1 MRSGQRPRYGPF
13 VRGLSTRIGPLALDA
28 ALVFALSV
36 WMEIEILW
44 SESVAGPKFVTAPL
58 FLLLTVP
65 LLWRRRAPLL
75 VAAVSMSVVIA
86 HALATGNAPEGGP
99 GFVAVLVLLYSLGA
113 YVNTRRALVGL
124 AVVVA
129 AYVVHELNNPSIETE
144 AQLWSALFAA
154 AIAAIVFG
162 LGTYIRRYR
171 QSRELERRAARLEGE
186 REERA
191 RAAVVEE
198 RARIARELHDIVS
211 HNVSLMVVQAEA
223 AEEVLRRQPERAE
236 EPLRKIQRSGREA
249 LNEMR
254 RMLGVLRSNG
264 SEPSLAPQ
272 PGLERL
278 GALVESVEGNGLSV
292 TLRVEGQPK
301 LLAAG
306 VDLAAYRVVQ
316 EALTNTLRHAG
327 ASHVDV
333 VVRYSDTEVELE
345 IRDDGRGVGHLEEGH
360 GLVGMRE
367 RIRVYGGQL
376 EAGPRAKGGFSVR
389 ATLPLA

>member
-1 MRSGQRPRYGPF
+1 VPRVVARIRPF
-13 VRGLSTRIGPLALDA
+13 ALDA
-28 ALVFALSV
+28 SLVLALSV

-44 SESVAGPKFVTAPL
+44 RESVAGPKVVVAPL
-58 FLLLTVP
+58 FLVQTLP
-65 LLWRRRAPLL
+65 LLWRRRMPLL
-75 VAAVSMSVVIA
+75 VAASSMSVVVV

-113 YVNTRRALVGL
+113 YATTVRALMGL

-129 AYVVHELNNPSIETE
+129 AYVVHEFNNPNIESE

-162 LGTYIRRYR
+162 LGVYVRRHR
-171 QSRELERRAARLEGE
+171 QTHELERRAERLEGE

-191 RAAVVEE
+191 LAAVVEE

-236 EPLRKIQRSGREA
+236 EPLRKIQSSGREA

-254 RMLGVLRSNG
+254 RMLGVLRNNG
-264 SEPSLAPQ
+264 PEPELAPQ
-272 PGLERL
+272 PGLGRL
-278 GALVESVEGNGLSV
+278 NALVESVEGNGLSV
-292 TLRVEGQPK
+292 ALRVEGLPRP
-301 LLAAG
+301 LAAG

-316 EALTNTLRHAG
+316 EALTNTLRHAD
-327 ASHVDV
+327 AAHVDV
-333 VVRYSDTEVELE
+333 ILRYSDTSVQLEVT
-345 IRDDGRGVGHLEEGH
+345 DDGRGGMHTGGGH
-360 GLVGMRE
+360 GLAGMRE
-367 RIRVYGGQL
+367 RVRVYGGEL
-376 EAGPRAKGGFSVR
+376 EVGQGVEGGFTVR
-389 ATLPLA
+389 ASLPLS

>member
-1 MRSGQRPRYGPF
+1 VRS
-13 VRGLSTRIGPLALDA
+13 VSTRIGPLALDA
-28 ALVFALSV
+28 ALMLALSV

-44 SESVAGPKFVTAPL
+44 RESVAGPKSVTAPL

-75 VAAVSMSVVIA
+75 VAAVSMSVVVA

-113 YVNTRRALVGL
+113 YANTRRALAGL

-129 AYVVHELNNPSIETE
+129 AYVVHELNNPNIETE

-162 LGTYIRRYR
+162 LGIYVRRYR

-272 PGLERL
+272 PGLARL

-301 LLAAG
+301 RLAAG

-333 VVRYSDTEVELE
+333 VVRYSDTDVELE
-345 IRDDGRGVGHLEEGH
+345 IRDDGRGGGHVEEGH

-376 EAGPRAKGGFSVR
+376 EAGQRAEGGFSVR
-389 ATLPLA
+389 ATLPL